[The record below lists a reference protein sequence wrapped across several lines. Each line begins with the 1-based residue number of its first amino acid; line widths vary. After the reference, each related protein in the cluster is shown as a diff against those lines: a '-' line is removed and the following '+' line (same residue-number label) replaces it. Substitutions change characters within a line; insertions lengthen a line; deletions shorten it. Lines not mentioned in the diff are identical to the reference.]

1 MGLDTFKTHFLFPL
15 ILKAFRH
22 FFFAF
27 FENMYR
33 QNTDTMLER
42 KLKKI
47 DLEVGCLENIL
58 KKIFPKRPTD
68 FLPDL
73 DSSISSGRVSRS

>member
-58 KKIFPKRPTD
+58 KKMIEAQERQM
-68 FLPDL
+68 
-73 DSSISSGRVSRS
+73 SSGSSASMGGQTNM